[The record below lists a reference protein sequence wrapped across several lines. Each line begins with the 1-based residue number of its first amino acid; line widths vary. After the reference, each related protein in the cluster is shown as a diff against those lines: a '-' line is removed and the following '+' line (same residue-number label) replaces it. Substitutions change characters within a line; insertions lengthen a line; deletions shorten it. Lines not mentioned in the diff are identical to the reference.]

1 MQNHPM
7 NQDIEAWFAKL
18 SDSQRPLLLKLRQLI
33 LEAGDGI
40 TEEIK
45 WGQPCYSKN
54 KLFCYLQKSK
64 THVTIGFQQG
74 AHLDDRNEILVGEG
88 KDMRSVKLKL
98 SERMNSAPIK
108 RLISDAL
115 KFDAGNSH
123 FV

>member
-1 MQNHPM
+1 VPNRPM

-74 AHLDDRNEILVGEG
+74 AHLDDRNGILVGDG

-98 SERMNSAPIK
+98 SDRIDSAPIK

-115 KFDAGNSH
+115 KFDESKSNS
-123 FV
+123 V

>member
-1 MQNHPM
+1 MSSQ
-7 NQDIEAWFAKL
+7 QYIESVIISIFH
-18 SDSQRPLLLKLRQLI
+18 DSQQ
-33 LEAGDGI
+33 GI

-74 AHLDDRNEILVGEG
+74 AHLDDRNGILVGDG

-98 SERMNSAPIK
+98 SDRIDSAPIK

-115 KFDAGNSH
+115 KFDESKSNS
-123 FV
+123 V